1 MNTICHRPMPRP
13 ARAPLGRPRHL
24 GAPRSSLVRLVGVA
38 IALLCLA
45 GLALAQTPEG
55 SVNTQLRDGN
65 YYFAQGDCAL
75 AQYFYQEAL
84 KGNPELVEALV
95 GKGRALACQGAYGS
109 AVEAFREAID
119 ASPNYTP
126 AHVQLAL
133 AYQNQ
138 YLNDPITYGG
148 RLADALDIMTRAEQ
162 VDPNDATIQNTKG
175 ILYFE
180 SGSLDQARS
189 SLERAVELATGSG
202 LSSRERSVIQVNLG
216 RTYRDL
222 GLLELAQAAFRRA
235 VVLDPASASAHNN
248 LGHVAYRLG
257 DCDSAEYELSQAVS
271 LAPNSL
277 STVSQLATA
286 LFECG
291 DVAGSLPHFEH
302 ALTLDGAVFAP
313 PLYTYLAR
321 AYQAQG
327 RLADAVRFAQQG
339 ALLLP
344 HTADAY
350 YHLGQIYLARN
361 AAGDVE
367 AARDAF
373 EYALEL
379 DPGYTDATQA
389 LNSLR

>member
-1 MNTICHRPMPRP
+1 M
-13 ARAPLGRPRHL
+13 LQ
-24 GAPRSSLVRLVGVA
+24 VGLA
-38 IALLCLA
+38 LALLCLA
-45 GLALAQTPEG
+45 GLALAQAPEG

-65 YYFAQGDCAL
+65 YYFAQGECAL

-84 KGNPELVEALV
+84 KNDPVLIEALV
-95 GKGRALACQGAYGS
+95 GKGRALACQGAFGS
-109 AVEAFREAID
+109 AVDAFREAID
-119 ASPNYTP
+119 AAPDYTP

-138 YLNDPITYGG
+138 YLNDPVTYGG
-148 RLADALDIMTRAEQ
+148 RLADALEIMTRAEQ
-162 VDPNDATIQNTKG
+162 LDPNDATIQNTKG

-180 SGSLDQARS
+180 SGSLDQARNA
-189 SLERAVELATGSG
+189 LERAAELSTGSG
-202 LSSRERSVIQVNLG
+202 LSTRERSVIQVNLG

-222 GLLELAQAAFRRA
+222 GLLELAQSAFRRA

-248 LGHVAYRLG
+248 LGHIAYRLD
-257 DCDSAEYELSQAVS
+257 DCESAEYELSQAVS
-271 LAPNSL
+271 LAPNSI
-277 STVSQLATA
+277 SIVSNLAIA

-291 DVAGSLPHFEH
+291 DVTGSQPHFEH
-302 ALTLDGAVFAP
+302 AVALDGAVFQP

-321 AYQAQG
+321 VYLGQG
-327 RLADAVRFAQQG
+327 RLADAVRYAQQG

-344 HTADAY
+344 HTPEAY

-361 AAGDVE
+361 GSGDAA

-379 DPGYTDATQA
+379 DPGYAEASQA